1 MNANHIFNINV
12 DTDELAEA
20 LEDSVSEIVYKT
32 INNLDKLVTVRNF
45 DEYLGDH
52 ISDHIADCVT
62 RDDLSEYVSSD
73 DLSEYVTSDDIS
85 DLVREC
91 VEGGD
96 YLEEDAI
103 KELIADQDFLTEDA
117 VKELIRES
125 QDDVVWD
132 VCHSDDVGRIIDTHI
147 EAKIGNLQP
156 VLDALLAL
164 KEAISNL

>member
-1 MNANHIFNINV
+1 MNANHIFNINI
-12 DTDELAEA
+12 DTDELGEA
-20 LEDSVSEIVYKT
+20 LEDSISATVDRT
-32 INNLDKLVTVRNF
+32 INGLDLVTVRNF

-125 QDDVVWD
+125 TDDLVWD

-147 EAKIGNLQP
+147 AAKIGNLQP